1 MPIQL
6 SDVPRCLLLVITPI
20 AFSAIAAFLESQ
32 FQGDHPNTL
41 AYVSFLIAI
50 MMTLTTWLA
59 VPRLK
64 TRPIGTIFLGS
75 LAAPFL
81 AVLIM
86 VLIPP
91 QIYAL
96 NPIPHGYYRLI
107 ADVASMSVAY
117 WATMSCVFIL
127 AFRPRLPIFIVGI
140 VMVVALLI
148 PPLSMLL
155 VMDSND
161 LNDFAR
167 RVAFFSIF
175 CTPAIPLGCLL
186 TAYAPLLQNQQ
197 SIPSLDT

>member
-6 SDVPRCLLLVITPI
+6 SHIPRYLFLVITPI
-20 AFSAIAAFLESQ
+20 AFSAIAAYLESQ

-64 TRPIGTIFLGS
+64 KRQTGTIFLGS
-75 LAAPFL
+75 LVAPFL

-91 QIYAL
+91 QVYAL

-107 ADVASMSVAY
+107 ADVAAMSVAY
-117 WATMSCVFIL
+117 WATMCCVFIL
-127 AFRPRLPIFIVGI
+127 AFRPRLPIFVVGI
-140 VMVVALLI
+140 VMTVALLI
-148 PPLSMLL
+148 PPLSMML
-155 VMDSND
+155 VMDGDD

-167 RVAFFSIF
+167 QVGFFSIF

-186 TAYAPLLQNQQ
+186 AACAPLIQNQQ
-197 SIPSLDT
+197 SIPSSDT